1 MAFGRRAELEQEPP
15 RSLIASAAQVT
26 VNRSDA
32 WREFKLRDE
41 EWQRECWRFYDVI
54 GELHFAANY
63 VGSGCSRVRIFVAEV
78 DELGRLGDEVEDDD
92 EVQAL
97 ADTAFGGAAS
107 KAEAL
112 RTLGV
117 NLTIAGEAYIV
128 GMSKKQ
134 DDENDKWFVVSAADL
149 KRQGGNM
156 IADLGD
162 KKVTLTPGT
171 DMVIRMWTPH
181 PRKTRLADCPTRAA
195 LPVLRELEQLT
206 KYVFSQIDSRL
217 AGAGLLPIPNNLDF
231 PYDDGE
237 GNVLNGAAGVMKALT
252 DAAAASLTGQ
262 GSAAALVPIIVE
274 MPPEAIQ
281 AMPDRP
287 IRFDSE
293 LSEKAKELRDESLS
307 RLALAMDMPPEV
319 ITGTGDTNHW
329 SAWHI
334 EESTVKIHI
343 EPLMNRICEALTE
356 AYLKPALKVLG
367 KDPSKFAF
375 GFDTAPLTVRPDR
388 LKDTLML
395 FEQGVVNADAVLRA
409 GNYNPAID
417 APTDDDETKRY
428 LKELMLRD
436 PTLFQI
442 PGIREAAGMGDVDT
456 AIPIAELP
464 AGDPNAPGP
473 PPPPAPDKAIDNG
486 QTAPMPNTQPGGAN
500 GSAPSTGSNGTGLI
514 ASAIEVIEP
523 PSPILIAASL
533 LVEGALDKAGK
544 RLLTREHRAAWKDVP
559 AFELHTKIKVQGQAH
574 AEKLLDGVWDRL
586 PAAFEGLN
594 VDPRRMQMV
603 LHRYCSVMLGR
614 SVAHHRSTLA
624 AMLRD
629 HGML

>member
-1 MAFGRRAELEQEPP
+1 MAFGRRTAELELANQP

-26 VNRSDA
+26 VDRNDA
-32 WREFKLRDE
+32 WREYKLRDE
-41 EWQRECWRFYDVI
+41 EWQRECWRFYDVV

-63 VGSGCSRVRIFVAEV
+63 VGSGCSRVRIFVADV
-78 DELGRLGDEVEDDD
+78 DDKGRVGDESDDD
-92 EVQAL
+92 DVQAL
-97 ADTAFGGAAS
+97 ADTAFGGYAS

-112 RTLGV
+112 RSLGI

-128 GMSKKQ
+128 GRAKRSA
-134 DDENDKWFVVSAADL
+134 DENDKWIVVSASDL
-149 KRQGGNM
+149 KRQGGKV

-162 KKVTLTPGT
+162 AKVELTPGV
-171 DMVIRMWTPH
+171 DMIIRMWTPH
-181 PRKTRLADCPTRAA
+181 PRKMRLADCPTRGA
-195 LPVLRELEQLT
+195 LPVLREIEQLT

-217 AGAGLLPIPNNLDF
+217 AGAGILPIPNDLDF
-231 PYDDGE
+231 PYNGE
-237 GNVLNGAAGVMKALT
+237 NGEVLNGAQGVMKALT
-252 DAAAASLTGQ
+252 DAAAASLTGL
-262 GSAAALVPIIVE
+262 GSAAALVPIIIE
-274 MPPEAIQ
+274 MPTEAIS
-281 AMPDRP
+281 AMPDKP
-287 IRFDSE
+287 IRFESE
-293 LSEKAKELRDESLS
+293 LSEKAKELRDEALS
-307 RLALAMDMPPEV
+307 RLATAMDMPPEV

-367 KDPSKFAF
+367 KDPKKYAFA
-375 GFDTAPLTVRPDR
+375 FDTAPLTVRPDR

-395 FEQGVVNADAVLRA
+395 FEQGVVNADAVRRA

-417 APTDDDETKRY
+417 APSEEEEASRY
-428 LKELMLRD
+428 IKELMLRD

-442 PGIREAAGMGDVDT
+442 EGIREAAGIKGIDT
-456 AIPIAELP
+456 AVPLAEAAPGEL
-464 AGDPNAPGP
+464 DAPGP

-486 QTAPMPNTQPGGAN
+486 QTAPMPDTKPGG
-500 GSAPSTGSNGTGLI
+500 TNGTGLI
-514 ASAIEVIEP
+514 ASGVELVNAL
-523 PSPILIAASL
+523 SPTLIAADR
-533 LVEGALDKAGK
+533 LVEVALDRAGK

-559 AFELHTKIKVQGQAH
+559 SFELHTKIRVQGQEH
-574 AEKLLDGVWDRL
+574 CEKLLDGAWDRL
-586 PAAFEGLN
+586 PVAFEGMN
-594 VDPRRMQMV
+594 VDTRRMQVV
-603 LHRYCSVMLGR
+603 LHRYASIMLVR

>member
-1 MAFGRRAELEQEPP
+1 MAFGRRAELEQAPP

-26 VNRSDA
+26 VKRDDV

-63 VGSGCSRVRIFVAEV
+63 VGSGCSRVRIFVADV
-78 DELGRLGDEVEDDD
+78 DDLGRVGDEIEDDD

-97 ADTAFGGAAS
+97 ADTAFGGPAS

-112 RTLGV
+112 RTLGI

-134 DDENDKWFVVSAADL
+134 DDESDKWFVVSAADL
-149 KRQGGNM
+149 RRQGNIL

-162 KKVTLTPGT
+162 KKVTLKPGT

-195 LPVLRELEQLT
+195 LPVLKELEQLT

-217 AGAGLLPIPNNLDF
+217 AGAGLLPIPNDLDF
-231 PYDDGE
+231 PYDDGN
-237 GNVLNGAAGVMKALT
+237 GTVLNGAQGVMRALT

-262 GSAAALVPIIVE
+262 GSAAALVPIIIE
-274 MPPEAIQ
+274 MPVDAIN
-281 AMPDRP
+281 AMPEKP
-287 IRFDSE
+287 IRFESE
-293 LSEKAKELRDESLS
+293 LSEKAKELRDEALS

-356 AYLKPALKVLG
+356 AYLKPALKILG
-367 KDPSKFAF
+367 KDPKKYAFA
-375 GFDTAPLTVRPDR
+375 FDTAPLTVRPDR

-417 APTDDDETKRY
+417 APTEEEEAARY
-428 LKELMLRD
+428 IKELMLRD

-442 PGIREAAGMGDVDT
+442 EGIREAAGIHNVDT
-456 AIPIAELP
+456 AVPLAEIGP
-464 AGDPNAPGP
+464 GPGGDDLNAPGP

-486 QTAPMPNTQPGGAN
+486 QTAPMPDTKPGG
-500 GSAPSTGSNGTGLI
+500 TGSNGSGLI
-514 ASAIEVIEP
+514 AAAVELVDS
-523 PSPILIAASL
+523 PSPILVAADRV
-533 LVEGALDKAGK
+533 VELALDRAGK
-544 RLLTREHRAAWKDVP
+544 RLLTREHRAAWKDVE
-559 AFELHTKIKVQGQAH
+559 AFELHTKIKVKGQEH
-574 AEKLLDGVWDRL
+574 CEKLLDGAWGRL
-586 PAAFEGLN
+586 PVAFEGMN
-594 VDPRRMQMV
+594 VDLRRMQTV
-603 LHRYCSVMLGR
+603 LHRYCSIMLTR

-629 HGML
+629 HGMLQ